1 MKEKIL
7 VATTKTIIR
16 FSEVDSMGV
25 VWHGNYIKY
34 LEDGREAF
42 GDKYGLDYLTVYKN
56 NYFTPLVNINCN
68 YKQILRYGD
77 TAIIKTKYIDCN
89 AAKLKF
95 EYEIF
100 RGSDNELVTTAES
113 VQVYVNLKGEL
124 ILTLPP
130 FIVEWKRKMGL
141 I

>member
-1 MKEKIL
+1 LKEKIL
-7 VATTKTIIR
+7 IATTKTSIR

-42 GDKYGLDYLTVYKN
+42 GNKYGLDYLTVYKN

-77 TAIIKTKYIDCN
+77 TAIIETKYIDCN

-95 EYEIF
+95 EYKIF

-113 VQVYVNLKGEL
+113 IQVFVNLKGEL

-130 FIVEWKRKMGL
+130 FILEWKRKMGL